1 MSNCYS
7 TRSIEF
13 DEKSSCTMSRRNLTS
28 RVQRLFNLDQC
39 IHDKATIWKQKKIY
53 IHHKATKRGAAA
65 GPKNCGE
72 ITELQWQYK
81 RKEAREKFKS
91 PLC

>member
-1 MSNCYS
+1 LIEKNTHHVLFAYGNMSNCYS

-65 GPKNCGE
+65 GPKNCVV
-72 ITELQWQYK
+72 K
-81 RKEAREKFKS
+81 
-91 PLC
+91 